1 MDWAAWFTLA
11 VIASCFCALACSR
24 ASPDVT
30 MTGGLTLLLVSGIL
44 TPQEALS
51 GLANEGMVTVAVLY
65 AVVAGV
71 RDTGGL
77 EWIVQWLLGRPRT
90 ERGAQARL
98 MGQAAGLSAFLNNT
112 PVVALL
118 VPAVQD
124 WAKRNRLSVSRLM
137 IPLSYAAIAGGTCT
151 LIGTSTNLVL
161 NGMIISETDQAPLG
175 LFDLAWIGIPLVIL
189 VVIFITLTSRWLLP
203 KRVPAV
209 TRYSDVRE
217 YTVEMLV
224 EPASPIIGSS
234 ITDAGLRQLPGLYLT
249 GIERDGQ
256 QRVVVSPDEI
266 LQANDRLSFVGA
278 VDSVVDLQKIRGL
291 KPATPQVDRLD
302 SPRHLRV
309 LSEAVVSDTCPLVG
323 RSIRDGQF
331 RNRYNAVV
339 IAVAR
344 NGKRLA
350 DKIGNIVLR
359 PGDTLLLETGASFS
373 GQQTNSRDFYLVSR
387 LHNSSPPRHERA
399 VIALAILGLMV
410 VSATAGWLSMLQAA
424 MLAAG
429 LMILTRCTTGRLA
442 RQAVDW
448 QVLIV
453 IAASF
458 GIGTALQKTGAAI
471 SIAESMVWLS
481 QGRPWPTLA
490 IVYLVT
496 ALLSSIITNN
506 VAAVLM
512 FPIVVSLSET
522 GGVSPMPFVITVMVA
537 ASASFSTPIGYQT
550 NLMVYGAGGYR
561 FVDFIRV
568 GVPLTLLTGVLT
580 VVLVPNVWP
589 F

>member
-1 MDWAAWFTLA
+1 
-11 VIASCFCALACSR
+11 
-24 ASPDVT
+24 
-30 MTGGLTLLLVSGIL
+30 MTGGLTLLLLSGIL

-77 EWIVQWLLGRPRT
+77 EWVVQWLLGRPRT
-90 ERGAQARL
+90 ERAAQARL

-161 NGMIISETDQAPLG
+161 NGLLVSETGLPSLG
-175 LFDLAWIGIPLVIL
+175 LFELAWIGIPLVIL
-189 VVIFITLTSRWLLP
+189 VVIFITLTSHWLLP

-209 TRYSDVRE
+209 TRYGDVRE

-224 EPASPIIGSS
+224 EPGSPIAGSS

-266 LQANDRLSFVGA
+266 LKGNDRLSFAGV

-291 KPATPQVDRLD
+291 KPATPQVDRLA

-323 RSIRDGQF
+323 TSIRDGRF

-344 NGKRLA
+344 NGKRLT
-350 DKIGNIVLR
+350 DKIGDIVLR
-359 PGDTLLLETGASFS
+359 PGDTLLLETGTSFS
-373 GQQTNSRDFYLVSR
+373 GQQSNSRDFYLVSR

-399 VIALAILGLMV
+399 VMALAILGMMV
-410 VSATAGWLSMLQAA
+410 LSATSGWLSMLQAA

-458 GIGTALQKTGAAI
+458 GIGTALQKTGAAT

-481 QGRPWPTLA
+481 QGQPLPALA
-490 IVYLVT
+490 MVFLVT

-512 FPIVVSLSET
+512 FPIVISLSET
-522 GGVSPMPFVITVMVA
+522 SGVSPMPFVITVMVA
-537 ASASFSTPIGYQT
+537 ASASFATPIGYQT
-550 NLMVYGAGGYR
+550 NLMVYGVGGYR
-561 FVDFIRV
+561 FVDFLRV
-568 GVPLTLLTGVLT
+568 GVPLTLLTGILT
-580 VVLVPNVWP
+580 LVLVPHVWP

>member
-1 MDWAAWFTLA
+1 
-11 VIASCFCALACSR
+11 
-24 ASPDVT
+24 

-350 DKIGNIVLR
+350 DKIGNIVLH